1 MSKVAY
7 QQPSTPTKTSLPA
20 SYKTNKS
27 LGKRIGFGIL
37 YLILGIIAIV
47 QIYPLVW
54 LFMFSLK
61 TNQEVFGMS
70 PFALPQ
76 DPQWGNYVKA
86 WTTGNIDT
94 YFFNSVIY
102 TVVAVILTV
111 ILASF
116 VTFAITRMHWKLSGV
131 VLALFMAG
139 YMIPL
144 HSTLIPLF
152 NIFKSVNLIDNPISI
167 IISYVAFNLPITIM
181 ILTGFYKSLPREI
194 EEAAVMDGCSIHRIF
209 FQITLPMTVPVLST
223 TVIINMI
230 YNWNEFVF
238 VQTFLSSDK
247 WKTITVGVNN
257 FVGQYLT
264 DWGAIGATL
273 MISIIPVLIAYFI
286 LSDRIVEGIAA
297 GSVKG

>member
-1 MSKVAY
+1 MSKVAVER
-7 QQPSTPTKTSLPA
+7 QTNSTLSA
-20 SYKTNKS
+20 SYKTSNT
-27 LGKRIGFGIL
+27 LGKKIGFGIL

-47 QIYPLVW
+47 QVYPLIW
-54 LFMFSLK
+54 LFLFSLK

-70 PFALPQ
+70 PFSLPQ
-76 DPQWGNYVKA
+76 DPQWGNYLKA
-86 WTTGNIDT
+86 WSSGHIDA
-94 YFFNSVIY
+94 YFLNSVIY
-102 TVVAVILTV
+102 TVVAVVLTV

-116 VTFAITRMHWKLSGV
+116 VTFAITRMQWKLSGL
-131 VLALFMAG
+131 VLGLFMAG

-152 NIFKSVNLIDNPISI
+152 NTFKSVNLIDNPVSVIL
-167 IISYVAFNLPITIM
+167 SYVAFNLPITIM
-181 ILTGFYKSLPREI
+181 ILSGFYKSLPREV
-194 EEAAVMDGCSIHRIF
+194 EEAAVIDGCSIHRIF

-238 VQTFLSSDK
+238 VNTFLSSDK

-273 MISIIPVLIAYFI
+273 MISIIPVLIAFFV

>member
-1 MSKVAY
+1 MSKVSS
-7 QQPSTPTKTSLPA
+7 QQSAALDLPVPNNA
-20 SYKTNKS
+20 KKSYLNK
-27 LGKRIGFGIL
+27 IGFGFL
-37 YLILGIIAIV
+37 YLILGIFAVI

-54 LFMFSLK
+54 LLFFSLK

-76 DPQWGNYVKA
+76 DPQWANYTKA
-86 WTTGNIDT
+86 WTSGNIGL
-94 YFFNSVIY
+94 YFFNSVWI
-102 TVVAVILTV
+102 TVLSVALTI

-116 VTFAITRMHWKLSGV
+116 VTFAVTRMHWKFSGL
-131 VLALFMAG
+131 VLGLFLVA

-152 NIFKSVNLIDNPISI
+152 NMYNSMNLIDSPISI
-167 IISYVAFNLPITIM
+167 VLSYTAFNLPLTIM
-181 ILTGFYKSLPREI
+181 ILLGFYQTFPREI

-223 TVIINMI
+223 TGIINMI

-238 VQTFLSSDK
+238 VNTFISSDK
-247 WKTITVGVNN
+247 WKTLTVGINN

-273 MISIIPVLIAYFI
+273 VISIVPILLAFLF
-286 LSDRIVEGIAA
+286 LSDKIVEGMAA